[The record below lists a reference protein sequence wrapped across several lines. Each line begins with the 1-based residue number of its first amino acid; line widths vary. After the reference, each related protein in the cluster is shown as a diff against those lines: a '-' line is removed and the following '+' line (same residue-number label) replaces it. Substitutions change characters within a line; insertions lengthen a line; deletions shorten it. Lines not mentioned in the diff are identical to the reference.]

1 MTEKTLMKILS
12 ENDKLRKYIRKL
24 QRELETTLQK
34 GEKK

>member
-12 ENDKLRKYIRKL
+12 ENDKFRMDIRKL